1 MKEIKLASR
10 YAKALFDFAIE
21 QNVLEQV
28 KKDMDLVV
36 SVCKQNRDFKLMLQ
50 SPIIFADKK
59 EAIIT
64 EIFGKQIQKI
74 SFHFLLIITRKNR
87 ESLTD
92 GIAEQFIEQY
102 KEFKNITTA
111 ELATAVPLDKEVKEN
126 IITLL
131 KNQTQGEIELI
142 EKIKEDL
149 IGGFVLS
156 YNDFQYDSSIKK
168 QIKELK
174 KEFDTNLYIRGF

>member
-28 KKDMDLVV
+28 KDDMDLVV
-36 SVCKQNRDFKLMLQ
+36 TVCKQNRDFRLMLD
-50 SPIIFADKK
+50 SPIIFTDKK
-59 EAIIT
+59 ETIIT
-64 EIFGKQIQKI
+64 EIFGKHIQKI
-74 SFHFLLIITRKNR
+74 SYHFLLIITRKNR
-87 ESLTD
+87 EALID
-92 GIAEQFIEQY
+92 GIAKQFIEQY

-111 ELATAVPLDKEVKEN
+111 ELATAVPLDPKVREN
-126 IITLL
+126 VIALL
-131 KNQTQGEIELI
+131 KEQTQGEIELI
-142 EKIKEDL
+142 EEIKEEM

-156 YNDFQYDSSIKK
+156 YSDFQYDASIKK

-174 KEFDTNLYIRGF
+174 KEFATNLYIRGF

>member
-21 QNVLEQV
+21 QEVLEQV
-28 KKDMDLVV
+28 KNDMDLVI
-36 SVCKQNRDFKLMLQ
+36 SVCKQNRDFRLMLN
-50 SPIIFADKK
+50 SPIIFTDKK

-64 EIFGKQIQKI
+64 EIFGKLIQKM

-87 ESLTD
+87 EALID

-102 KEFKNITTA
+102 KVFKNITTA
-111 ELATAVPLDKEVKEN
+111 QLATAVSLDLAVKDKV
-126 IITLL
+126 IALL
-131 KNQTQGEIELI
+131 KEQTQGEIELI
-142 EKIKEDL
+142 EEIKKEM

-156 YNDFQYDSSIKK
+156 YKDYQYDASIKK
-168 QIKELK
+168 QIKNLK
-174 KEFDTNLYIRGF
+174 KEFGTNLYIRGF

>member
-21 QNVLEQV
+21 QDVLEQV
-28 KKDMDLVV
+28 KNDMNLVV
-36 SVCKQNRDFKLMLQ
+36 SVCKQNRDFRLMLN
-50 SPIIFADKK
+50 SPIIFTDKK

-64 EIFGKQIQKI
+64 EIFGKHIQKI

-87 ESLTD
+87 ESLID
-92 GIAEQFIEQY
+92 GIAKQFIEQY

-111 ELATAVPLDKEVKEN
+111 ELITAVQLDPKVKEN
-126 IITLL
+126 VIALL
-131 KNQTQGEIELI
+131 KEQTNGEIELI
-142 EKIKEDL
+142 EEIKEEM

-156 YNDFQYDSSIKK
+156 YSDFQYDASIKK

-174 KEFDTNLYIRGF
+174 KEFGTNLYIRGF